1 MTATTTLSVNGQ
13 AVSATVEPRTHLAD
27 FLRES
32 LNLTATH
39 IGCEHGVCGACTL
52 FVDGRPVRSC
62 LTFAVS
68 CGGADVR
75 TIEGLQDDPVMASLR
90 QAFTAHHALQC
101 GYCTPGMLATA
112 YDIVTRLPDADEAR
126 IREELAGNLCRCTG
140 YAGIVEAIRDVLTQ
154 GPHLRGF
161 AEVTRAA
168 TPGAFAQAPALA
180 ALAVP
185 EPSAAPQAGD
195 ADDEIVGGVTLS
207 RSVTVQASQARLW
220 SVISDPFKVAQCF
233 PGAQIDSVSPEGMV
247 AGAFTVSIGA
257 VSARFAGRGKVAFDA
272 VAKSGMVSGVGD
284 DGASRSRAQGRVAFS
299 TVAEGEDAS
308 LLVVDI
314 TYKII
319 GPLAQFAR
327 AGLIAEIVDR
337 LLKLF
342 AANVQLLAEGKEV
355 STETG
360 GFGLSMLLGAMLA
373 AVRRALFRS

>member
-13 AVSATVEPRTHLAD
+13 SVSASVEPRTHLAD
-27 FLRES
+27 FLREG

-90 QAFTAHHALQC
+90 QAFTANHALQC

-161 AEVTRAA
+161 AEVARAA

-180 ALAVP
+180 TLAAP
-185 EPSAAPQAGD
+185 EVSAAPQVSD
-195 ADDEIVGGVTLS
+195 ADEEIVGGVTLS

-220 SVISDPFKVAQCF
+220 SVISDPFKVATCF
-233 PGAQIDSVSPEGMV
+233 PGAQIDSVSPEGLV
-247 AGAFTVSIGA
+247 AGSFTVSIGA
-257 VSARFAGRGKVAFDA
+257 VSAKFAGRGKVAFDA
-272 VAKSGMVSGVGD
+272 VAKSGMLSGVGD

-360 GFGLSMLLGAMLA
+360 GFGFSMLLGAMVA

>member
-13 AVSATVEPRTHLAD
+13 SVSASVEPRTHLAD
-27 FLRES
+27 FLREG

-39 IGCEHGVCGACTL
+39 IGCEHGVCGACTI

-75 TIEGLQDDPVMASLR
+75 TIEGLQDDPVMARLR
-90 QAFTAHHALQC
+90 AAFTAHHALQC

-140 YAGIVEAIRDVLTQ
+140 YAGIVEAIRDVLAH
-154 GPHLRGF
+154 GPHVRGF
-161 AEVTRAA
+161 AEVARVA
-168 TPGAFAQAPALA
+168 TAGAFATAPALA
-180 ALAVP
+180 AFAAP
-185 EPSAAPQAGD
+185 EVSAAPQVSD
-195 ADDEIVGGVTLS
+195 ADEEIVGGVTLS

-220 SVISDPFKVAQCF
+220 SVISDPFKVATCF
-233 PGAQIDSVSPEGMV
+233 PGAQIDSVSPEGLV
-247 AGAFTVSIGA
+247 AGSFTVSIGA
-257 VSARFAGRGKVAFDA
+257 VSAKFAGRGKVAFDA
-272 VAKSGMVSGVGD
+272 VAKSGMLSGVGD

-360 GFGLSMLLGAMLA
+360 GFGFSMLLGAMVA

>member
-13 AVSATVEPRTHLAD
+13 AVSASVEPRTHLAD

-90 QAFTAHHALQC
+90 AAFTARHALQC

-140 YAGIVEAIRDVLTQ
+140 YAGIVEAIRDVLAH

-161 AEVTRAA
+161 AQAA
-168 TPGAFAQAPALA
+168 RTAPSGAIAQAPALA
-180 ALAVP
+180 ALAAP
-185 EPSAAPQAGD
+185 ESSLPQQSAS
-195 ADDEIVGGVTLS
+195 ADEEFVGGVTLS

-220 SVISDPFKVAQCF
+220 SVISDPFKVAKCF
-233 PGAQIDSVSPEGMV
+233 PGAQVDSVSPEGLV

-272 VAKSGMVSGVGD
+272 VARSGMVSGVGD

-337 LLKLF
+337 LLRVF

-355 STETG
+355 STEAG
-360 GFGLSMLLGAMLA
+360 GLGLSMLLGAMVA
-373 AVRRALFRS
+373 ALRRALFRS

>member
-13 AVSATVEPRTHLAD
+13 AVSASVEPRTHLAD

-52 FVDGRPVRSC
+52 FVEGRPVRSC

-75 TIEGLQDDPVMASLR
+75 TIEGLQDDPVMARLR
-90 QAFTAHHALQC
+90 AAFTAHHALQC

-112 YDIVTRLPDADEAR
+112 YDIVTRLPGADEAR

-140 YAGIVEAIRDVLTQ
+140 YAGIVEAIRDVLAQ
-154 GPHLRGF
+154 GPHAHEF
-161 AEVTRAA
+161 AQLARTA
-168 TPGAFAQAPALA
+168 PSGAIAQAPALG
-180 ALAVP
+180 AV
-185 EPSAAPQAGD
+185 AAPESSLPQQSAS
-195 ADDEIVGGVTLS
+195 ADEEIVGGVTLS
-207 RSVTVQASQARLW
+207 RSVTVQASQERLW
-220 SVISDPFKVAQCF
+220 SIISDPMTVAKCF
-233 PGAQIDSVSPEGMV
+233 PGAKVDSVSPEGLV
-247 AGAFTVSIGA
+247 AGSFTVTIGA
-257 VSARFAGRGKVAFDA
+257 VSARFAGRGKVAFDG
-272 VAKSGMVSGVGD
+272 VAKSGMVSGMGD
-284 DGASRSRAQGRVAFS
+284 DGASRSRAQGRVDFS
-299 TVAEGEDAS
+299 TAAEGENAS

-355 STETG
+355 SAETG
-360 GFGLSMLLGAMLA
+360 GFGLSMLLGAMVA
-373 AVRRALFRS
+373 ALRRALFRS

>member
-1 MTATTTLSVNGQ
+1 MTSTATLTVNGQ
-13 AVSATVEPRTHLAD
+13 SVSQPVEPRTHLAD

-39 IGCEHGVCGACTL
+39 IGCEHGVCGACTI

-75 TIEGLQDDPVMASLR
+75 TIEGLQDDPVMARLR
-90 QAFTAHHALQC
+90 AAFTAHHALQC

-112 YDIVTRLPDADEAR
+112 YDIVTRLPGADEAR

-140 YAGIVEAIRDVLTQ
+140 YAGIVEAIRDVLAQ
-154 GPHLRGF
+154 GPHARGF
-161 AEVTRAA
+161 PQVARVA
-168 TPGAFAQAPALA
+168 PSGAVAQAPALA
-180 ALAVP
+180 ALAATETSQQIV
-185 EPSAAPQAGD
+185 G
-195 ADDEIVGGVTLS
+195 ADDEIVGGVTLT
-207 RSVTVQASQARLW
+207 RSVTVQASQERLW
-220 SVISDPFKVAQCF
+220 NIISDPMTVAKCF
-233 PGAQIDSVSPEGMV
+233 PGAVVDSVSPEGLL
-247 AGAFTVSIGA
+247 AGSFTVSIGA
-257 VSARFAGRGKVAFDA
+257 VSARFAGRGKVAFDDA
-272 VAKSGMVSGVGD
+272 AKSGMVSGMGD
-284 DGASRSRAQGRVAFS
+284 DGASRSRAQGKVAFS
-299 TVAEGEDAS
+299 TTAEAADAS

-342 AANVQLLAEGKEV
+342 ANNVQLLAEGKDV
-355 STETG
+355 SIETG
-360 GFGLSMLLGAMLA
+360 GFGLSMLLGAMVA
-373 AVRRALFRS
+373 ALRRALFRE